1 VRASDITVDAMS
13 VYGAYD
19 KVGQLPAGVHYQL
32 EDDGVLPNGA
42 SDGGHHDEAAMIA
55 NLAITNHM

>member
-1 VRASDITVDAMS
+1 MS

>member
-1 VRASDITVDAMS
+1 MS

-19 KVGQLPAGVHYQL
+19 KVGELPAGVHYQL

-42 SDGGHHDEAAMIA
+42 SDGGHHEEATMHM
-55 NLAITNHM
+55 NLAIANHM